1 MAVNQKRVKPQE
13 GWRQDRWETLQEP
26 GFSCRVL
33 ISPYNLRITVDEF
46 FLAKEENAVEMVR
59 ALEEKAAASGLDK
72 IWLKS
77 PAKWKHAFTTAGMSL
92 EATIPGYY
100 LGRETALV
108 FSKYL
113 SAKRKTPSLNKRVK
127 PPVLSSVSGRV
138 KNKRELPQGIQLK
151 WGRKEDSRILADLYH
166 NTFPTYP
173 FPVSDPAY
181 LEYSMRQH
189 VIYITAWFGDE
200 LVAAA
205 SAEIN
210 SRMKNAEMTDFATIP
225 GWRGH
230 GLAGCLLGKLED
242 RLRQE
247 GLRCFYTISRS
258 SSTGMNRVFAGAGYN
273 FYGVLINNCNI
284 GGGFEDM
291 YLWAKPAFN
300 QENKRTGALYGF
312 PSL

>member
-1 MAVNQKRVKPQE
+1 VAVNQKRVKSQE

-26 GFSCRVL
+26 GFNCRVL

-46 FLAKEENAVEMVR
+46 LLVKEENAVEMVR
-59 ALEEKAAASGLDK
+59 ALEKKAAASGLDK

-77 PAKWKHAFTTAGMSL
+77 PAKWKHAFTAAGMSL

-127 PPVLSSVSGRV
+127 PPVLSSVSGKA

-181 LEYSMRQH
+181 LEYSMRQN

-242 RLRQE
+242 L
-247 GLRCFYTISRS
+247 S
-258 SSTGMNRVFAGAGYN
+258 
-273 FYGVLINNCNI
+273 LIHI
-284 GGGFEDM
+284 
-291 YLWAKPAFN
+291 
-300 QENKRTGALYGF
+300 
-312 PSL
+312 

>member
-113 SAKRKTPSLNKRVK
+113 SAKRKTPSLKKRVK

-173 FPVSDPAY
+173 FPVSDTAY

-300 QENKRTGALYGF
+300 QEK
-312 PSL
+312 